1 MSASCFC
8 AEWEGYFERKDRR
21 NMSRKRGEITAKIV
35 DNLQFE
41 GYNVFSD
48 HGTTSEYAG
57 KIVSTLEKDYSRKD
71 ELSQLDIAIVE
82 QNSGKVVV
90 LVEIEETS
98 DRPKTILG
106 DIFSVLL
113 GEYICF
119 NGKDLNIGDFTTL
132 IVAGVYK
139 TDHEE
144 RNQNILDL
152 TNKAKASLGT
162 QNARIGKIVIKTYQ
176 DAEEMSAWLPSLVE
190 RAVKP

>member
-1 MSASCFC
+1 MSNKH
-8 AEWEGYFERKDRR
+8 GKT
-21 NMSRKRGEITAKIV
+21 TAKV
-35 DNLQFE
+35 AGNLQFE

-48 HGTTSEYAG
+48 RDTASEYVG

-82 QNSGKVVV
+82 QDSDKVVV

-106 DIFSVLL
+106 DIFGVLL

-119 NGKDLNIGDFTTL
+119 KGRDLHIGDFTTL
-132 IVAGVYK
+132 IVVGVSK

-144 RNQNILDL
+144 RNQTILDL
-152 TNKAKASLGT
+152 ANKAKASLGT
-162 QNARIGKIVIKTYQ
+162 QNARIGKVVIETYQ
-176 DAEEMSAWLPSLVE
+176 DVEEMSAWLPSLVE
-190 RAVKP
+190 RAVKGEL